1 MKVSSYNSEDQF
13 TSFKLSDWLPNVA
26 FFRENPT
33 PELWIAYLKSFD
45 FEFMIAA
52 VDKIGGKMISLLNH

>member
-45 FEFMIAA
+45 FKFMIAA
-52 VDKIGGKMISLLNH
+52 VDKIQ